1 MVPKLKS
8 LELENWKS
16 LKSLSLDF
24 EDINVLIGPNG
35 SGKSNLVQFFQMLN
49 MMMSGNL
56 QLLIG
61 RSGGASSILHY
72 GAKNTIYI
80 DSKMTFTAEN
90 ATDAYAFRLT
100 HGAPDTFVFASE
112 NIAYKSKDHP
122 GEPFTTEFGAGHKES
137 HLSEYKGEL
146 DQTSQFVR
154 NTLAHVRYFQ
164 FHDTGNE
171 SYIRSTARED
181 NNRTLFDNGGN
192 VAAVLLRLSRE
203 FPAAYRQ
210 VVDRVRLDVPALK
223 DFVLEPDNGYLRL
236 DWTDTHRGQRF
247 GPHQLSDG
255 SIRLIALHTLLGL
268 PPQMAPSVAV
278 IDEPELGL
286 FPRALKTL
294 VEAIRSASA
303 QCQIVLATQS
313 NRLVRYLEPDSLICC
328 AWRDGQS
335 TIQRLSPTEDFQF
348 MDDYTLGDY
357 CAGNA
362 RMFLEDEQPPP
373 LQQFL

>member
-1 MVPKLKS
+1 MASKLKS
-8 LELENWKS
+8 LELDNWKS

-49 MMMSGNL
+49 MMMTGNL

-61 RSGGASSILHY
+61 RSGGAGSILHY
-72 GAKNTIYI
+72 GAKNAILI
-80 DSKMTFTAEN
+80 DSKLTFTTEN
-90 ATDAYAFRLT
+90 ATDFYAFRLI

-112 NIAYKSKDHP
+112 NITYKLNDRA
-122 GEPFTTEFGAGHKES
+122 GDPFTKEFGAGHKES
-137 HLSEYKGEL
+137 HLWEYKGQL
-146 DQTSQFVR
+146 DEVSAFVR
-154 NTLAHVRYFQ
+154 NMLARVRYFQ
-164 FHDTGNE
+164 FHDTSNE
-171 SYIRSTARED
+171 SHIRGTARED
-181 NNRTLFDNGGN
+181 NNRTLLHNGGN

-203 FPAAYRQ
+203 FPDAYRE
-210 VVDRVRLDVPALK
+210 VVQRVRAGVPALK
-223 DFVLEPDNGYLRL
+223 DFVLEPENGHLLL

-255 SIRLIALHTLLGL
+255 SIRLIALHTLLAL

-286 FPRALKTL
+286 FPRAVATL
-294 VEAIRSASA
+294 AEAIRSASS

-313 NRLVRYLEPDSLICC
+313 NRLVRYLKPDSLICC
-328 AWRDGQS
+328 AWKDGQS
-335 TIQRLSPTEDFQF
+335 TVQRVSPADEFQF

-357 CAGNA
+357 IERNPNAGA
-362 RMFLEDEQPPP
+362 
-373 LQQFL
+373 